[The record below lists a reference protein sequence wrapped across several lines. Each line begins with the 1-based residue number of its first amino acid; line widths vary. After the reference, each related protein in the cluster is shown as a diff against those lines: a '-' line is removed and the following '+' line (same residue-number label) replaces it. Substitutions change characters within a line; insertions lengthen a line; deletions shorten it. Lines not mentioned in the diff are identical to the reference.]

1 MQMNETFK
9 EQIFGLVGYMLTSA
23 CNLVNETKSYGPF
36 RLIDAAS
43 RLITILSEN
52 NISSP
57 SLEKIREKIEQG
69 KYKVMEDDS
78 QFSAFLND
86 LVLYTVSLIENQN

>member
-1 MQMNETFK
+1 MQKNEIFK
-9 EQIFGLVGYMLTSA
+9 EQIFRLVCYMVTSA

-52 NISSP
+52 QISSP
-57 SLEKIREKIEQG
+57 ELEKIQAKIEQG
-69 KYKVMEDDS
+69 KYKVMEDES
-78 QFSAFLND
+78 QFSSFLND
-86 LVLYTVSLIENQN
+86 LVLYITSLMENQD